1 MTPERFLAFDLGAES
16 GRAVVGTLDGGALA
30 IEEIHRFP
38 NRPVRVLDT
47 LYWDALAL
55 YANLI
60 EGMRIYSGRFGPHAA
75 SIGIDTWGVDF
86 GLLARDGSL
95 LQNPVC
101 HRDRRTEGVLPELQ
115 RRLPLKE
122 LYQLTGLPFSPVHT
136 ICQLLALRLQD
147 SPVLAPAD
155 RFLMMPDLLAYMLT
169 GEKVCERTNACS
181 TQVYDPGQR
190 CWSKPILQAIG
201 ISPAIMPELVDPG
214 TTIGAVLGSVARD
227 AGLEPCP
234 VVAPC
239 THDTASAVAAV
250 PGSGEDWA
258 FLSSGTWSVLG
269 ALSGGLVNSDA
280 AFQAGL
286 CNELTLHAP
295 FLCKN
300 IMGLW
305 LLQQARAAWEKAG
318 QRYSYR
324 ELVEL
329 ARQAPSSSAALID
342 PGDACFLAPLN
353 MHQAI
358 CDYARRTGQRPP
370 EDPGAVVRSILE
382 SLALC
387 YRRWLRKLE
396 EVLGRRFR
404 VLHIVGGGSLNT
416 LLCQFTAD
424 ATGLPV
430 LAGPME
436 ATVAGN
442 LLVQTVACGR
452 LESSESIRQVV
463 RRSTQI
469 MEYRP
474 NGSAM
479 WDDRYA
485 AYLRIAG
492 RRADP
497 QATSSSSAAASSAP
511 ATTA

>member
-1 MTPERFLAFDLGAES
+1 VTPERFLAFDLGAES

-30 IEEIHRFP
+30 IEEIHRFA

-47 LYWDALAL
+47 LYWDVVAL

-60 EGMRIYSGRFGPHAA
+60 EGMRIYSGRFGPQVA

-101 HRDRRTEGVLPELQ
+101 YRDRRTEGVLPELQ
-115 RRLPLKE
+115 RRLPLNE

-136 ICQLLALRLQD
+136 ICQLLALRLQG

-181 TQVYDPGQR
+181 TQVYDPRQG
-190 CWSKPILQAIG
+190 CWSEPILQAIG
-201 ISPAIMPELVDPG
+201 IPRTIMPELVDPG
-214 TTIGAVLGSVARD
+214 TTLGEVLGSVARD
-227 AGLEPCP
+227 AGLKPCP

-258 FLSSGTWSVLG
+258 FLSSGTWSVVG
-269 ALSGGLVNSDA
+269 ALSNGLVSSDA

-286 CNELTLHAP
+286 CNELTQGAP

-305 LLQQARAAWEKAG
+305 LLQQARAVWEKKG
-318 QRYSYR
+318 QRYSYQ

-329 ARQAPSSSAALID
+329 ARQSRSDAALID
-342 PGDACFLAPLN
+342 PDDAGFLAPPD

-358 CDYARRTGQRPP
+358 CDFARRTGQRPP
-370 EDPGAVVRSILE
+370 EDPGAAARSILE

-387 YRRWLRKLE
+387 YRHWLRKLE

-442 LLVQTVACGR
+442 LLVQAVARGR

-469 MEYRP
+469 VEYRP
-474 NGSAM
+474 GGTAM

-485 AYLRIAG
+485 AYLRIIGPA
-492 RRADP
+492 R
-497 QATSSSSAAASSAP
+497 SAV
-511 ATTA
+511 